1 MFPIGRFIKGMVKN
15 FFNPKISN
23 LSFVSA
29 NNHIDP
35 RAVIYRM
42 VKMKS
47 SSIGRYSYV
56 GNDTDV
62 EYADIRQ
69 FCSISAHCRIGMGGH
84 TLSHISS
91 CPLFTQKINGC
102 QEQWVEYDI
111 RAVEEKRAVLGNDV
125 WVGNHGLI
133 NWGVTV
139 GHGAVIGAGAVVV
152 KDEPPYA
159 IVGGVP
165 AKVIRYRFS
174 PEVIEKLLEF
184 QWWNLNDEFLI
195 KHIAFFQKENIS
207 ESDIKR
213 MIVLINNEENLQQVD
228 YVDSQLES
236 KTWWV
241 NRQIVLVVYHVQ
253 FSNNWRI
260 AS

>member
-1 MFPIGRFIKGMVKN
+1 MVKN
-15 FFNPKISN
+15 TFNPKISK

-29 NNHIDP
+29 NNKIDP

-62 EYADIRQ
+62 ECADIGQ
-69 FCSISAHCRIGMGGH
+69 FCSISDHCRIGMGGH

-102 QEQWVEYDI
+102 QEQWIENDI
-111 RAVEEKRAVLGNDV
+111 HAVEEKRAVLGNDV
-125 WVGNHGLI
+125 WVGSHVLI
-133 NWGVTV
+133 NGGVTV
-139 GHGAVIGAGAVVV
+139 GHGAVVGAGAVVV
-152 KDEPPYA
+152 KDVPPYA

-174 PEVIEKLLEF
+174 TEVIEKLLEL
-184 QWWNLNDEFLI
+184 QWWNLPDETL
-195 KHIAFFQKENIS
+195 KEHIRFFQKEDFSVNDIEDFIKNTNI
-207 ESDIKR
+207 ITKC
-213 MIVLINNEENLQQVD
+213 
-228 YVDSQLES
+228 
-236 KTWWV
+236 
-241 NRQIVLVVYHVQ
+241 
-253 FSNNWRI
+253 
-260 AS
+260 

>member
-1 MFPIGRFIKGMVKN
+1 MFPIGHFIKGMVKN

-23 LSFVSA
+23 FSFVSA

-62 EYADIRQ
+62 ECADIGQ
-69 FCSISAHCRIGMGGH
+69 FCSISDHCRIGMGGH

-102 QEQWVEYDI
+102 QEQWIENDI
-111 RAVEEKRAVLGNDV
+111 HAVEEKRAVLGNDV
-125 WVGNHGLI
+125 WVGSHVLI
-133 NWGVTV
+133 NGGVTV

-152 KDEPPYA
+152 KDVPPYA

-174 PEVIEKLLEF
+174 SEVIEKLLEL
-184 QWWNLNDEFLI
+184 QWWNLPEETL
-195 KHIAFFQKENIS
+195 KEHISFFQKEDLSLNDIEDFIKHTNNI
-207 ESDIKR
+207 
-213 MIVLINNEENLQQVD
+213 
-228 YVDSQLES
+228 
-236 KTWWV
+236 T
-241 NRQIVLVVYHVQ
+241 
-253 FSNNWRI
+253 
-260 AS
+260 

>member
-1 MFPIGRFIKGMVKN
+1 MFPIGHFIKGMVKN
-15 FFNPKISN
+15 IFNPKISK

-29 NNHIDP
+29 NNQIDP

-62 EYADIRQ
+62 ECADIGQ
-69 FCSISAHCRIGMGGH
+69 FCSISDHCRIGMGGH

-102 QEQWVEYDI
+102 QEQWIDNDI
-111 RAVEEKRAVLGNDV
+111 HAVEEKRAVLGNDV
-125 WVGNHGLI
+125 WVGSHVLI
-133 NWGVTV
+133 NGGVTV
-139 GHGAVIGAGAVVV
+139 GHGAVVGAGAVVV
-152 KDEPPYA
+152 KDVPPYA

-174 PEVIEKLLEF
+174 TEVIEKLLEL
-184 QWWNLNDEFLI
+184 QWWNLPDETLKENI
-195 KHIAFFQKENIS
+195 RFFQKEDFSVNDIEDFIKNTNI
-207 ESDIKR
+207 ITKC
-213 MIVLINNEENLQQVD
+213 
-228 YVDSQLES
+228 
-236 KTWWV
+236 
-241 NRQIVLVVYHVQ
+241 
-253 FSNNWRI
+253 
-260 AS
+260 

>member
-1 MFPIGRFIKGMVKN
+1 MFPIGHYIKGMVKN
-15 FFNPKISN
+15 LFNPKISN

-29 NNHIDP
+29 NNRIDP

-62 EYADIRQ
+62 ECADIGQ
-69 FCSISAHCRIGMGGH
+69 FCSISDHCRIGMGGH

-91 CPLFTQKINGC
+91 CPLFTQRINGC
-102 QEQWVEYDI
+102 QEQWVDQDI
-111 RAVEEKRAVLGNDV
+111 HAVEEKRAVLGNDV
-125 WVGNHGLI
+125 WVGSHVLI
-133 NWGVTV
+133 NGGVTV

-152 KDEPPYA
+152 KDVPPYA

-174 PEVIEKLLEF
+174 PEIIEKLLEL
-184 QWWNLNDEFLI
+184 QWWNLPDETL
-195 KHIAFFQKENIS
+195 KEHIALFQQ
-207 ESDIKR
+207 DI
-213 MIVLINNEENLQQVD
+213 ITVEDLV
-228 YVDSQLES
+228 QLMS
-236 KTWWV
+236 KIDKGT
-241 NRQIVLVVYHVQ
+241 IH
-253 FSNNWRI
+253 SAI
-260 AS
+260 

>member
-1 MFPIGRFIKGMVKN
+1 MFPIGHYIKGMVKN
-15 FFNPKISN
+15 LFNPKISN

-29 NNHIDP
+29 NNRIDP

-62 EYADIRQ
+62 ECADIGQ
-69 FCSISAHCRIGMGGH
+69 FCSISDHCRIGMGGH

-91 CPLFTQKINGC
+91 CPLFTQRINGC
-102 QEQWVEYDI
+102 QEQWVDQDI
-111 RAVEEKRAVLGNDV
+111 HAVEEKRAVLGNDV
-125 WVGNHGLI
+125 WVGSHVLI
-133 NWGVTV
+133 NGGVTV

-152 KDEPPYA
+152 KDVPPYA

-174 PEVIEKLLEF
+174 PEIIEKLLEL
-184 QWWNLNDEFLI
+184 QWWNLPDETL
-195 KHIAFFQKENIS
+195 KEHISLFQQDNITVEDLGRFMS
-207 ESDIKR
+207 IIDKGTLHSAI
-213 MIVLINNEENLQQVD
+213 
-228 YVDSQLES
+228 
-236 KTWWV
+236 
-241 NRQIVLVVYHVQ
+241 
-253 FSNNWRI
+253 
-260 AS
+260 

>member
-1 MFPIGRFIKGMVKN
+1 MFPIGHYIKGMVKN
-15 FFNPKISN
+15 LFNPKISK

-29 NNHIDP
+29 NNRIDP

-62 EYADIRQ
+62 ECADIGQ
-69 FCSISAHCRIGMGGH
+69 FCSISDHCRIGMGGH

-91 CPLFTQKINGC
+91 CPLFTQRINGC
-102 QEQWVEYDI
+102 QEQWVDQDI
-111 RAVEEKRAVLGNDV
+111 HAVEEKRAVLGNDV
-125 WVGNHGLI
+125 WVGSHVLI
-133 NWGVTV
+133 NGGVTV

-152 KDEPPYA
+152 KDVPPYA

-174 PEVIEKLLEF
+174 PEIIEKLLEL
-184 QWWNLNDEFLI
+184 QWWNLPDETL
-195 KHIAFFQKENIS
+195 KDHIALFQQDNFTVEDLAQFMDIIEN
-207 ESDIKR
+207 E
-213 MIVLINNEENLQQVD
+213 Q
-228 YVDSQLES
+228 
-236 KTWWV
+236 
-241 NRQIVLVVYHVQ
+241 
-253 FSNNWRI
+253 
-260 AS
+260 

>member
-1 MFPIGRFIKGMVKN
+1 MFPIGHFIKGMVKN
-15 FFNPKISN
+15 FFNPKISK

-29 NNHIDP
+29 NNKIDP

-62 EYADIRQ
+62 ECADIGQ
-69 FCSISAHCRIGMGGH
+69 FCSISDHCRIGMGGH

-102 QEQWVEYDI
+102 QEQWIENDI
-111 RAVEEKRAVLGNDV
+111 HAVEEKRAVLGNDV
-125 WVGNHGLI
+125 WVGSHVLI
-133 NWGVTV
+133 NGGVTV
-139 GHGAVIGAGAVVV
+139 GHGAVVGAGAVVV
-152 KDEPPYA
+152 KDVPPYA

-174 PEVIEKLLEF
+174 TEVIEKLLEL
-184 QWWNLNDEFLI
+184 QWWNLPDETLKENI
-195 KHIAFFQKENIS
+195 RFFQKEDFSVNDIEDFIKNTNI
-207 ESDIKR
+207 ITKC
-213 MIVLINNEENLQQVD
+213 
-228 YVDSQLES
+228 
-236 KTWWV
+236 
-241 NRQIVLVVYHVQ
+241 
-253 FSNNWRI
+253 
-260 AS
+260 

>member
-1 MFPIGRFIKGMVKN
+1 MFPIGHFIKGMVKN

-23 LSFVSA
+23 FSFVSA

-62 EYADIRQ
+62 ECADIGQ
-69 FCSISAHCRIGMGGH
+69 FCSISDHCRIGMGGH

-102 QEQWVEYDI
+102 QEQWIENDI
-111 RAVEEKRAVLGNDV
+111 HAVEEKRAVLGNEV
-125 WVGNHGLI
+125 WVGSHVLI
-133 NWGVTV
+133 NGGVTV

-152 KDEPPYA
+152 KDVPPYA

-174 PEVIEKLLEF
+174 SEVIEKLLEL
-184 QWWNLNDEFLI
+184 QWWNLPEETL
-195 KHIAFFQKENIS
+195 KEHISFFQKEDLSLNDIEDFIKNTNNI
-207 ESDIKR
+207 
-213 MIVLINNEENLQQVD
+213 
-228 YVDSQLES
+228 
-236 KTWWV
+236 T
-241 NRQIVLVVYHVQ
+241 
-253 FSNNWRI
+253 
-260 AS
+260 

>member
-1 MFPIGRFIKGMVKN
+1 MFPIGHFIKGMVKN
-15 FFNPKISN
+15 IFNPKISK

-29 NNHIDP
+29 NNQIDP

-62 EYADIRQ
+62 ECADIGQ
-69 FCSISAHCRIGMGGH
+69 FCSISDHCRIGMGGH

-102 QEQWVEYDI
+102 QEQWIENDI
-111 RAVEEKRAVLGNDV
+111 HAVEEKRAVLGNDV
-125 WVGNHGLI
+125 WVGSHVLI
-133 NWGVTV
+133 NGGVTV
-139 GHGAVIGAGAVVV
+139 GHGAVVGAGAVVV
-152 KDEPPYA
+152 KDVPPYA

-174 PEVIEKLLEF
+174 TEVIEKLLEF
-184 QWWNLNDEFLI
+184 QWWNLPDETLKENI
-195 KHIAFFQKENIS
+195 RFFQKENITVEDLS
-207 ESDIKR
+207 QFMSIIESGK
-213 MIVLINNEENLQQVD
+213 EQC
-228 YVDSQLES
+228 
-236 KTWWV
+236 
-241 NRQIVLVVYHVQ
+241 
-253 FSNNWRI
+253 
-260 AS
+260 

>member
-1 MFPIGRFIKGMVKN
+1 MFPIGHFIKGMVKN
-15 FFNPKISN
+15 IFNPKISK

-29 NNHIDP
+29 NNQIDP

-62 EYADIRQ
+62 ECADIGQ
-69 FCSISAHCRIGMGGH
+69 FCSISDHCRIGMGGH

-102 QEQWVEYDI
+102 QEQWIENDI
-111 RAVEEKRAVLGNDV
+111 HAVEEKRAVLGNDV
-125 WVGNHGLI
+125 WVGSHVLI
-133 NWGVTV
+133 NGGVTV
-139 GHGAVIGAGAVVV
+139 GHGAVVGAGAVVV
-152 KDEPPYA
+152 KDVPPYA

-174 PEVIEKLLEF
+174 TEVIEKLLEL
-184 QWWNLNDEFLI
+184 QWWNLPDETL
-195 KHIAFFQKENIS
+195 KDHIALFQQDNFTVEDLAQFMDIIEN
-207 ESDIKR
+207 E
-213 MIVLINNEENLQQVD
+213 Q
-228 YVDSQLES
+228 
-236 KTWWV
+236 
-241 NRQIVLVVYHVQ
+241 
-253 FSNNWRI
+253 
-260 AS
+260 

>member
-1 MFPIGRFIKGMVKN
+1 MFPIGHFIKGMVKN

-23 LSFVSA
+23 FSFVSA

-62 EYADIRQ
+62 ECADIGQ
-69 FCSISAHCRIGMGGH
+69 FCSISDHCRIGMGGH

-102 QEQWVEYDI
+102 QEQWIENDI
-111 RAVEEKRAVLGNDV
+111 HAVEEKRAVLGNDV
-125 WVGNHGLI
+125 WVGSHVLI
-133 NWGVTV
+133 NGGVTV

-152 KDEPPYA
+152 KDVPPYA

-174 PEVIEKLLEF
+174 SEVIEKLLEL
-184 QWWNLNDEFLI
+184 QWWNLPEETL
-195 KHIAFFQKENIS
+195 KEHISFFQKEDLSLNDIEDFIKNTNNI
-207 ESDIKR
+207 
-213 MIVLINNEENLQQVD
+213 
-228 YVDSQLES
+228 
-236 KTWWV
+236 T
-241 NRQIVLVVYHVQ
+241 
-253 FSNNWRI
+253 
-260 AS
+260 

>member
-1 MFPIGRFIKGMVKN
+1 MFPIGHYIKGMVKY

-29 NNHIDP
+29 NNRIDP

-62 EYADIRQ
+62 ECADIGQ
-69 FCSISAHCRIGMGGH
+69 FCSISDHCRIGMGGH

-91 CPLFTQKINGC
+91 CPLFTQRINGC
-102 QEQWVEYDI
+102 QEQWVDQDI
-111 RAVEEKRAVLGNDV
+111 HAVEEKRAVLGNDV
-125 WVGNHGLI
+125 WVGSHVLI
-133 NWGVTV
+133 NGGVTV

-152 KDEPPYA
+152 KDVPPYA

-174 PEVIEKLLEF
+174 TEVIEKLLEL
-184 QWWNLNDEFLI
+184 QWWNLPDETL
-195 KHIAFFQKENIS
+195 KEHISLFQQDSFTVEDIAQFMDIIEN
-207 ESDIKR
+207 E
-213 MIVLINNEENLQQVD
+213 Q
-228 YVDSQLES
+228 
-236 KTWWV
+236 
-241 NRQIVLVVYHVQ
+241 
-253 FSNNWRI
+253 
-260 AS
+260 

>member
-1 MFPIGRFIKGMVKN
+1 MFPIGHYIKGMVKN
-15 FFNPKISN
+15 LFNPKISN

-29 NNHIDP
+29 NNRIDP

-62 EYADIRQ
+62 ECADIGQ
-69 FCSISAHCRIGMGGH
+69 FCSISDHCRIGMGGH

-91 CPLFTQKINGC
+91 CPLFTQRINGC
-102 QEQWVEYDI
+102 QEQWVDQDI
-111 RAVEEKRAVLGNDV
+111 HAVEEKRAVLGNDV
-125 WVGNHGLI
+125 WVGSHVLI
-133 NWGVTV
+133 NGGVTV

-152 KDEPPYA
+152 KDVPPYA

-174 PEVIEKLLEF
+174 PEIIEKLLEL
-184 QWWNLNDEFLI
+184 QWWNLPDETL
-195 KHIAFFQKENIS
+195 KENIS
-207 ESDIKR
+207 FFQKDNFSVIDIEDFIT
-213 MIVLINNEENLQQVD
+213 IV
-228 YVDSQLES
+228 
-236 KTWWV
+236 
-241 NRQIVLVVYHVQ
+241 R
-253 FSNNWRI
+253 
-260 AS
+260 

>member
-1 MFPIGRFIKGMVKN
+1 MFPIGHFIKGMVKN
-15 FFNPKISN
+15 IFNPKISK

-29 NNHIDP
+29 NNQIDP

-62 EYADIRQ
+62 ECADIGQ
-69 FCSISAHCRIGMGGH
+69 FCSISDHCRIGMGGH

-102 QEQWVEYDI
+102 QEQWIENDI
-111 RAVEEKRAVLGNDV
+111 HAVEEKRAVLGNDV
-125 WVGNHGLI
+125 WVGSHVLI
-133 NWGVTV
+133 NGGVTV
-139 GHGAVIGAGAVVV
+139 GHGAVVGAGAVVV
-152 KDEPPYA
+152 KDVPPYA

-174 PEVIEKLLEF
+174 TEVIEKLLEL
-184 QWWNLNDEFLI
+184 QWWNLPDETLKENI
-195 KHIAFFQKENIS
+195 RFFQKEDFSVNDIEDFIKNTNI
-207 ESDIKR
+207 ITKC
-213 MIVLINNEENLQQVD
+213 
-228 YVDSQLES
+228 
-236 KTWWV
+236 
-241 NRQIVLVVYHVQ
+241 
-253 FSNNWRI
+253 
-260 AS
+260 

>member
-1 MFPIGRFIKGMVKN
+1 MFPIGHYIKGMVKN
-15 FFNPKISN
+15 LFNPKISN

-29 NNHIDP
+29 NNRIDP

-62 EYADIRQ
+62 ECADIGQ
-69 FCSISAHCRIGMGGH
+69 FCSISDHCRIGMGGH

-91 CPLFTQKINGC
+91 CPLFTQRINGC
-102 QEQWVEYDI
+102 QEQWVDQDI
-111 RAVEEKRAVLGNDV
+111 HAVEEKRAVLGNDV
-125 WVGNHGLI
+125 WVGSHVLI
-133 NWGVTV
+133 NGGVTV

-152 KDEPPYA
+152 KDVPPYA

-174 PEVIEKLLEF
+174 PEIIEKLLEL
-184 QWWNLNDEFLI
+184 QWWNLPDETL
-195 KHIAFFQKENIS
+195 KDHIALFQQDNFTVEDLAQFMDIIEN
-207 ESDIKR
+207 E
-213 MIVLINNEENLQQVD
+213 Q
-228 YVDSQLES
+228 
-236 KTWWV
+236 
-241 NRQIVLVVYHVQ
+241 
-253 FSNNWRI
+253 
-260 AS
+260 

>member
-1 MFPIGRFIKGMVKN
+1 MFPIGHFIKGMVKN
-15 FFNPKISN
+15 FFNPKISK

-29 NNHIDP
+29 NNQIDP

-62 EYADIRQ
+62 ECADIGQ
-69 FCSISAHCRIGMGGH
+69 FCSISDHCRIGMGGH

-102 QEQWVEYDI
+102 QEQWIENDI
-111 RAVEEKRAVLGNDV
+111 HAVEEKRAILGNDV
-125 WVGNHGLI
+125 WVGSHVLI
-133 NWGVTV
+133 NGGVTV

-152 KDEPPYA
+152 KDVPPYA

-165 AKVIRYRFS
+165 AKIIRYRFS
-174 PEVIEKLLEF
+174 PDITEQLLEL
-184 QWWNLNDEFLI
+184 QWWNLPDETL
-195 KHIAFFQKENIS
+195 KEHISFFQKEDFSLIDIEDFIKNTNNIT
-207 ESDIKR
+207 KC
-213 MIVLINNEENLQQVD
+213 
-228 YVDSQLES
+228 
-236 KTWWV
+236 
-241 NRQIVLVVYHVQ
+241 
-253 FSNNWRI
+253 
-260 AS
+260 